1 MKKLAVCVGIND
13 YPGSSNDLHGCV
25 NDAQNWGNLLTNQGY
40 EVAMLLDSQATKL
53 NVMTALRTAL
63 ATLRFSDR
71 LIFTYS
77 GHGSW
82 VPDTNGDEADG
93 RDEVMCLYDFPTGG
107 LLSDDEMY
115 DLFQSRRFG
124 SRVTIF
130 SDSCF
135 SGTLARFANVSYHA
149 KPRFLSPSEF
159 LSETQLKAAARVEMT
174 QVIDKPRSGTVLIS
188 GCSENEYSYDA
199 FLDGKPQGA
208 FSAYAM
214 KTFQPGIKMAAW
226 FKQIRSNLP
235 SPEYPQSPQLT
246 AKPWQRYWS
255 L

>member
-13 YPGSSNDLHGCV
+13 YPGTNNDLHGCV
-25 NDAQNWGNLLTNQGY
+25 NDAQNWSQLLASQGY
-40 EVAMLLDSQATKL
+40 EVVMLLDEQATKL
-53 NVMTALRTAL
+53 NVTTALRTAL
-63 ATLRFSDR
+63 ATLRFGDR
-71 LIFTYS
+71 LVFTYS

-82 VPDTNGDEADG
+82 IPDANGDEADG
-93 RDEVMCLYDFPTGG
+93 RDEVIVCHDFLNGG

-115 DLFQSRRFG
+115 AMFQLRRFG

-135 SGTLARFANVSYHA
+135 SGTLARFAGMGQYD
-149 KPRFLSPSEF
+149 KPRFMPPAEF
-159 LSETQLKAAARVEMT
+159 LPPSQLDTARRVERVQAKEM
-174 QVIDKPRSGTVLIS
+174 PRSGTVLIS
-188 GCSENEYSYDA
+188 GCNENEYSYDA
-199 FLDGKPQGA
+199 YIDGKPQGA

-214 KTFQPGIKMAAW
+214 STFSQGITMGKW
-226 FKQIRSNLP
+226 FKAIREELP
-235 SPEYPQSPQLT
+235 SGEYPQSPQLT